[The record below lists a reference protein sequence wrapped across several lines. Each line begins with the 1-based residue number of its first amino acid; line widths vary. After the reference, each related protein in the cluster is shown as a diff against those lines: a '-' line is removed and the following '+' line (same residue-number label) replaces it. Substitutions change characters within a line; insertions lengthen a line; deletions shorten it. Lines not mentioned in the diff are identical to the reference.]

1 MGAGKTTPLL
11 KTADMNQNESAKG
24 DWAGV
29 EVDSRRSPKEVE
41 SSVLRL
47 ACDQCDCSD
56 SDSYQLFEQRSGV
69 PSS

>member
-29 EVDSRRSPKEVE
+29 EVE

-56 SDSYQLFEQRSGV
+56 SDSYQLFEQRNVKS
-69 PSS
+69 PAPNCLQFT